1 MVGSDIRAQISAA
14 VATLRDDDQT
24 KWHDAAEALCRLS
37 EAGREHKVAIQEAGG
52 IPLLVALLSNAHAGP
67 GTQSKAML
75 ALFYIVMCP
84 HRTDNEVA
92 FRHRLAF
99 REAGGIEAFVAYVE
113 RVEFSAGC
121 FPTLA
126 LILLSSNNDE
136 DALAIALARGRAEAI
151 VELARRGSVTVHRH
165 GLVRGA
171 SAAAKRKAAL
181 VVAALLREFPVPQVI
196 KAVIMSYL

>member
-1 MVGSDIRAQISAA
+1 M
-14 VATLRDDDQT
+14 RDDDQT

-37 EAGREHKVAIQEAGG
+37 AVPSSEAGRENKVAIQEAGG

-75 ALFYIVMCP
+75 ALFHIVMWGNS
-84 HRTDNEVA
+84 DNEVA

-113 RVEFSAGC
+113 RVGFPACC

-126 LILLSSNNDE
+126 LHLLSTNTEEN
-136 DALAIALARGRAEAI
+136 ALAIALARGRAEAI
-151 VELARRGSVTVHRH
+151 VELARRGSVTVHGQ